1 MTKETSALKQSDEF
15 EPDESCPEITM
26 RRKLI
31 AARQQEK
38 SLATKA
44 FSLVDA
50 LARDFNAEL
59 PNRSSRAMS
68 QLIDVLEEYE
78 HLESEILPGVSKRKF
93 LVPMIASFIAG
104 AVTVAGIVAWVW

>member
-44 FSLVDA
+44 FSLVDVTCPQS
-50 LARDFNAEL
+50 LIQLL
-59 PNRSSRAMS
+59 PSNVR
-68 QLIDVLEEYE
+68 Y
-78 HLESEILPGVSKRKF
+78 F
-93 LVPMIASFIAG
+93 
-104 AVTVAGIVAWVW
+104 